1 MALVHTIHQGGLQ
14 LSDRDGS
21 RSIYIYI
28 GKPLPKLWISPSR
41 WTMLLVSA
49 MSTPSIALR
58 GRSVVRLVP
67 RLIVVV
73 HGTNNGLSWLTS
85 SISLSFM

>member
-28 GKPLPKLWISPSR
+28 RKPLPKLWISPDR
-41 WTMLLVSA
+41 WTVVSA
-49 MSTPSIALR
+49 MSRSSIALR

-85 SISLSFM
+85 SISLSFI